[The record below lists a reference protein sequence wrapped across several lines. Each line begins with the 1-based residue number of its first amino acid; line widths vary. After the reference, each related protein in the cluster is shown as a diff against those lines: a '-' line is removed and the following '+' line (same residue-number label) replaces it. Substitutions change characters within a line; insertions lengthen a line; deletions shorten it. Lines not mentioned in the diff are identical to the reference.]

1 MDHIIKI
8 VKSLEYSGLLIDG
21 ATKRVKHEKKKQK
34 KQEGGF
40 LVAMMAYIVASL
52 INAMFRK
59 EVMKAG
65 KKQKGGSLP
74 LLALPLIVKV
84 LGKVVTPAGTQRPE
98 DVPLWS
104 CFGRDVPHYKRNKI
118 GRIRFLTYFGSAMCN
133 IHLVSGKV
141 KNIFLKTYFMDDD

>member
-1 MDHIIKI
+1 M
-8 VKSLEYSGLLIDG
+8 
-21 ATKRVKHEKKKQK
+21 KKNKK

-40 LVAMMAYIVASL
+40 LVAMMASVV
-52 INAMFRK
+52 AMFWK

-65 KKQKGGSLP
+65 KRQKGGFLP

-104 CFGRDVPHYKRNKI
+104 CFGRDVPDYKRYKI
-118 GRIRFLTYFGSAMCN
+118 GCIRFLTYFGSAMCN
-133 IHLVSGKV
+133 IHLASGKV
-141 KNIFLKTYFMDDD
+141 KKNFLKTYFMDDD